1 MVPWCRK
8 HDTGVIVYSPMHA
21 GLLTGAF
28 SAERVAS
35 LPDDDWR
42 KSDDDFTKNL
52 DANLTVAAAMA
63 KVAERHGVTTAAAAA
78 AWTIAWP
85 GVSGAI
91 VGARSAEQVDGWLD
105 AATLE
110 YDAADMQIVA
120 DAIAAFGAG
129 EGPVGP
135 RDLSPG

>member
-1 MVPWCRK
+1 M
-8 HDTGVIVYSPMHA
+8 IVYSPMHA

-52 DANLTVAAAMA
+52 DANLP
-63 KVAERHGVTTAAAAA
+63 VAERWPRWPSGTASSTAAAAA

-105 AATLE
+105 AATLT
-110 YDAADMQIVA
+110 YDDEDLATRRVA
-120 DAIAAFGAG
+120 RSRRPARGGPAG
-129 EGPVGP
+129 VP
-135 RDLSPG
+135 